1 MYLVDDYLAQYGY
14 IAIIMG
20 TFLEG
25 ETTVL
30 LGGIFSKLN
39 YMELHRVILWA
50 FAGTLLGDC
59 TFFFLGKSV
68 GRNMINKFEFLHS
81 KIPLANRIIK
91 RYGNFI
97 LFLVRFFVG
106 IRGII
111 LILLGCTD
119 ISKRTFLLYSTLS
132 ALLWS
137 VAISL
142 IGFLFGEVVYIFAHD
157 VKKYEIYVIPAVLTG
172 VVALILIYRHI
183 MKARE
188 EKSYGDE

>member
-1 MYLVDDYLAQYGY
+1 VDDYLAHYGY

-20 TFLEG
+20 TFVEG

-39 YMELHRVILWA
+39 YMELHRVMLWA
-50 FAGTLLGDC
+50 FAGTMLGDC

-68 GRNMINKFEFLHS
+68 GRNVIEKFEFLRS

-119 ISKRTFLLYSTLS
+119 IKKRTFFLYSTLS
-132 ALLWS
+132 ALIWS
-137 VAISL
+137 VAVSL

-172 VVALILIYRHI
+172 AVALILIYRHI
-183 MKARE
+183 MKTKE

>member
-1 MYLVDDYLAQYGY
+1 MDEYLAQYGY
-14 IAIIMG
+14 IAIVVG
-20 TFLEG
+20 TFFEG

-30 LGGIFSKLN
+30 LGGIFSKLR
-39 YMELHRVILWA
+39 YMDLDRVMLWA
-50 FAGTLLGDC
+50 FTGTMLGDC

-68 GRNMINKFEFLHS
+68 GRNVIEKYEFLRS

-106 IRGII
+106 VRGII
-111 LILLGCTD
+111 LVLLGCTD
-119 ISKRTFLLYSTLS
+119 IRKRTFFLYSTLS

-157 VKKYEIYVIPAVLTG
+157 IKKYEIYIVPAVLTG
-172 VVALILIYRHI
+172 GIALILMYRHI
-183 MKARE
+183 MKQRE